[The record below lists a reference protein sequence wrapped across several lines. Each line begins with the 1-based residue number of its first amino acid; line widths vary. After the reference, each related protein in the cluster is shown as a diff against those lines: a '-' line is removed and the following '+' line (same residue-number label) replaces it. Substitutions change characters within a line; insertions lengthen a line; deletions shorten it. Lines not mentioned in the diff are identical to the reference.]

1 MVTSVDQSMELSTAV
16 PLPTVFLVDDDE
28 AVRDGLSDLLQTA
41 GYQVSSYARAE
52 DLLTSFDPRARGCV
66 ILDVQ
71 LPGMRGPDRQAEL
84 QRRGSHLPILFLT
97 GHGDIPTT
105 VQAMRAGAR
114 DVLVKPVEPDVLL
127 DRIAE
132 LVSADVAFV
141 SQQEATRHRVASLTQ
156 REREVMVLVA
166 EGLANKEIG
175 ERLGISFRTVEVHRA
190 HVMRKTKCTN
200 VIELSH
206 FVAAAREAKLLP

>member
-1 MVTSVDQSMELSTAV
+1 MTSMDQSSQPTTVV
-16 PLPTVFLVDDDE
+16 PVPTVFLVDDDE
-28 AVRDGLSDLLQTA
+28 TVREGLADLLQTA
-41 GYQVSSYARAE
+41 GYQVQGYARAE
-52 DLLTSFDPRARGCV
+52 DMLNSFDPKARGCI

-71 LPGMRGPDRQAEL
+71 LPGMHGPELQAEL
-84 QRRGSHLPILFLT
+84 VKRGSHLPILFLT

-156 REREVMVLVA
+156 REREVMALVA

-175 ERLGISFRTVEVHRA
+175 EKLGISFRTVEVHRA

-206 FVAAAREAKLLP
+206 FVATAREAKLLA